1 MAEQQVS
8 SFDQFVSDKI
18 NDFSSRIRL
27 LEEKFE
33 QLREKLKA
41 TDQNLIRR
49 TNELKDMITQNEVTL
64 SEINKS
70 VKEVKETT
78 KHLIKEVGTS
88 AKVQDLKILE
98 KYVDL
103 MDPTRYI
110 TRDDAQRMIETKKSV
125 VKGKK

>member
-1 MAEQQVS
+1 MVEQQTS

-49 TNELKDMITQNEVTL
+49 TNELRDLITQNETAL
-64 SEINKS
+64 SEISKG

-78 KHLIKEVGTS
+78 KHLIKEVSTS
-88 AKVQDLKILE
+88 AKVQDLKVLE

-110 TRDDAQRMIETKKSV
+110 TRDEALRMIEAKKTKVES
-125 VKGKK
+125 KK